1 MLRAAWPALFCIE
14 IENIFST
21 KQDKSKTYSIFTSLF
36 IRERIQHKAEGIIGA
51 RFAPVGKN

>member
-1 MLRAAWPALFCIE
+1 MLRADWTALFCIE

-21 KQDKSKTYSIFTSLF
+21 EQYKSKTYSIFTSLF
-36 IRERIQHKAEGIIGA
+36 IRERIQNKAEGIIGA

>member
-14 IENIFST
+14 IENIFET
-21 KQDKSKTYSIFTSLF
+21 EQDKSKTYSIFTLLF
-36 IRERIQHKAEGIIGA
+36 IRERIQHKAEGIIGS